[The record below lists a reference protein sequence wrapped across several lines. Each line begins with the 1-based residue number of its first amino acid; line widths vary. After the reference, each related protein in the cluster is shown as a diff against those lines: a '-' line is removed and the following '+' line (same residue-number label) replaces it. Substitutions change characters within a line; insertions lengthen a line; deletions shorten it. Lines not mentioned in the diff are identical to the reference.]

1 MDDEEMIRRETV
13 IYNVL
18 NVDIMLM
25 RRDYDDTSKLG
36 QAL

>member
-1 MDDEEMIRRETV
+1 MDDEEMIKRETV

-36 QAL
+36 RAL